1 MAGLTIVAV
10 VGSDGAIGRG
20 GDLLWHLP
28 GDLRH
33 FKQLTQ
39 GGVVIMGR
47 KTWESLPKRP
57 LPGRLNIIISRQ
69 RDYEPRPAS
78 GERVISDAAA
88 GSEAAALTAT
98 SLAEALE
105 KSRVYGRGRGMY
117 IIGGGEIYRQAIE
130 QADRLELTEVDDTD
144 AAADTWFPEFDRKD
158 WDCIASEI
166 FEERGKKYRFVS
178 YRRVGEAPQNVK

>member
-78 GERVISDAAA
+78 GERVISD
-88 GSEAAALTAT
+88 GDII
-98 SLAEALE
+98 
-105 KSRVYGRGRGMY
+105 GRG
-117 IIGGGEIYRQAIE
+117 A
-130 QADRLELTEVDDTD
+130 
-144 AAADTWFPEFDRKD
+144 
-158 WDCIASEI
+158 
-166 FEERGKKYRFVS
+166 
-178 YRRVGEAPQNVK
+178 